1 MKDKPVKINNWNPSS
16 KKFRQ
21 LMPIMSTTTTTK
33 YKQRILCGEK
43 SDGILYCSVNK
54 SEFC

>member
-1 MKDKPVKINNWNPSS
+1 
-16 KKFRQ
+16 
-21 LMPIMSTTTTTK
+21 MPIMSTTTTTK

-43 SDGILYCSVNK
+43 SDGILYYSVNK